1 MLMPRCVPYQRVIL
15 ATTPAQ
21 PSWRLKRLLLEYE
34 RYVRQIPNTERFAIV
49 GMRLIP
55 QPNHL
60 LSLRDL
66 APRDGKFLA
75 FEELAWAVQI
85 IGQTLLAVLV
95 EQQAAG
101 RVITG
106 LHCDIT
112 SCVVH
117 PVDSSERHF
126 VQATR
131 TILARCFTD
140 EHLFYI
146 P

>member
-1 MLMPRCVPYQRVIL
+1 MIMPRCVPYQRVIL

-21 PSWRLKRLLLEYE
+21 PSWRLKHTLLEYE

-55 QPNHL
+55 QPNRL

-75 FEELAWAVQI
+75 FAELDWAVQI
-85 IGQTLLAVLV
+85 IGQTLLAVLA
-95 EQQAAG
+95 EHQASG
-101 RVITG
+101 WLITG

-117 PVDSSERHF
+117 PVDSAERHF
-126 VQATR
+126 IQATR
-131 TILARCFTD
+131 NILARCFNAEQLEACD
-140 EHLFYI
+140 
-146 P
+146 

>member
-1 MLMPRCVPYQRVIL
+1 MQMQRCVPYQRVIL
-15 ATTPAQ
+15 ATMPAQ
-21 PSWRLKRLLLEYE
+21 PSWRLKRPLLEYE

-55 QPNHL
+55 QPKRL

-85 IGQTLLAVLV
+85 IGQTLLAVLA

-101 RVITG
+101 RLITG

-117 PVDSSERHF
+117 PVDSAERHF
-126 VQATR
+126 IQATR
-131 TILARCFTD
+131 NILARCFTTEQLEACD
-140 EHLFYI
+140 
-146 P
+146 

>member
-15 ATTPAQ
+15 ATTSAQ
-21 PSWRLKRLLLEYE
+21 PSWRLKQTLLEYE

-55 QPNHL
+55 QPNRL
-60 LSLRDL
+60 LSFRDL
-66 APRDGKFLA
+66 AMRDGKFLA
-75 FEELAWAVQI
+75 FAELDWAVQI
-85 IGQTLLAVLV
+85 IGQTLLAVLA
-95 EQQAAG
+95 EQQAQG

-117 PVDSSERHF
+117 PVDSAERHF
-126 VQATR
+126 VQATSN
-131 TILARCFTD
+131 ILARCFNAEQLEACD
-140 EHLFYI
+140 
-146 P
+146 